1 MRKVSRTSARYEVHL
16 GGILGRMGTAF
27 LLLEI
32 AHARRL
38 ILHVSG
44 IFDTPY
50 LFVGK
55 TGALNKRSLGDRAL
69 WRGQVSEV
77 DTPVSPNRLHCGAYR
92 GRGLIVARYLPSR
105 IIDPRGILRTSRYR
119 RA

>member
-50 LFVGK
+50 LFGE
-55 TGALNKRSLGDRAL
+55 KRGS
-69 WRGQVSEV
+69 
-77 DTPVSPNRLHCGAYR
+77 
-92 GRGLIVARYLPSR
+92 
-105 IIDPRGILRTSRYR
+105 
-119 RA
+119 